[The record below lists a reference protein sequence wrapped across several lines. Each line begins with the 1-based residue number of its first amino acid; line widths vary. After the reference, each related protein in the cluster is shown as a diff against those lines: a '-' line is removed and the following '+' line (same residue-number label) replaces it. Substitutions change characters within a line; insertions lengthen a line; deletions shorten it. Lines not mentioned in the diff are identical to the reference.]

1 MLVDYSALGEHLRGR
16 AALVD
21 HARPGYVPHAVCLV
35 LFDHLGTMLLL
46 IQKADTDGYLWR
58 GQVAMA
64 GGRIEPGDRSAKDAA
79 LRELREELGIEP
91 ADVEVLGSLGHV
103 QTRNARNDLEVIV
116 ARWNRRSALHVD
128 EREIA
133 RVLECHLSHL
143 IQLHTH
149 SGFRDRPASD
159 IGNELAYSLPDAT
172 IWGVTARIVHQFLEL
187 VLDEGILAKT

>member
-1 MLVDYSALGEHLRGR
+1 MLLDYLALGKRLRR
-16 AALVD
+16 
-21 HARPGYVPHAVCLV
+21 RPILADEVHPGHVPHAVCLV
-35 LFDHLGTMLLL
+35 LFDQPDTTLLL

-91 ADVEVLGSLGHV
+91 ADVEVLGSLGHF

-133 RVLECHLSHL
+133 RVLECRLSHL
-143 IQLHTH
+143 IQLHTR

-159 IGNELAYSLPDAT
+159 IGDELAYSLPDAT